1 MFFFSYICFFFQ
13 IHPNFFRDFEF
24 FQKSPRND
32 VGGAS
37 GAPAGPP
44 RNMSGAP
51 DCTDRAVTGVL
62 SMSQISKIYE
72 NMSIFQDEDDGGIIF
87 YIRYDYFLM
96 LIVLSLF

>member
-1 MFFFSYICFFFQ
+1 M
-13 IHPNFFRDFEF
+13 
-24 FQKSPRND
+24 
-32 VGGAS
+32 GGAS

-87 YIRYDYFLM
+87 LYSVWLFYNVGSFEPFLTRKNVNFDGRFQK
-96 LIVLSLF
+96 LN